1 MELWEGLP
9 KQEPARVITDE
20 PEVFQTLPEAEWYQE
35 PLQPL
40 YKKYSLENIL
50 QNALERR
57 VPLPSGGFLVIEQTE
72 AFVAVDVNSGKRR
85 GERLPDEF
93 YYRVNEEAAREIAR
107 QLRLR
112 NLSGTILIDFIN
124 MKDKGVTDRLLR
136 ELQRRFLD
144 DPVRTQAI
152 DVTRLNITE
161 ATRQKVRRAL
171 WEQVMLWEQK
181 DV

>member
-1 MELWEGLP
+1 M
-9 KQEPARVITDE
+9 
-20 PEVFQTLPEAEWYQE
+20 
-35 PLQPL
+35 
-40 YKKYSLENIL
+40 
-50 QNALERR
+50 
-57 VPLPSGGFLVIEQTE
+57 
-72 AFVAVDVNSGKRR
+72 
-85 GERLPDEF
+85 
-93 YYRVNEEAAREIAR
+93 
-107 QLRLR
+107 
-112 NLSGTILIDFIN
+112 IDFIN